1 MARKRVKRS
10 GKGGKRKSPHADSYQ
25 VRANAIKY
33 KSKKMEG
40 VLVTIEAPE
49 FWDFMRNLKPMEG
62 DSYSVPNLFHAS
74 NGMLVELKEKII
86 PDDFYNMG
94 YFGFGGS
101 TLLVDNL
108 ASFSFVFAEKGNKF
122 ILEVPTC
129 KSVLR
134 KFKENLNNFLRH
146 VYINHIIE
154 TTYNF
159 TLKFEQNIDLKK
171 KEINK

>member
-1 MARKRVKRS
+1 MARNRIKRS
-10 GKGGKRKSPHADSYQ
+10 GKGGRKKSPHADSYQ

-40 VLVTIEAPE
+40 VLITIEAPE
-49 FWDFMRNLKPMEG
+49 FWDFMRSLPPVEG
-62 DSYSVPNLFHAS
+62 GSYSVPNLFHAS
-74 NGMLVELKEKII
+74 SGALVDLKEKII
-86 PDDFYNMG
+86 PDDFYSMG
-94 YFGFGGS
+94 YFGFGGA
-101 TLLVDNL
+101 TLLIDNL
-108 ASFSFVFAEKGNKF
+108 SSFSFMFAEKGNKF

-134 KFKENLNNFLRH
+134 KFKESLNNFLRH

-171 KEINK
+171 KESNK

>member
-1 MARKRVKRS
+1 MKRS

-49 FWDFMRNLKPMEG
+49 FWDFMRSLDPVDG
-62 DSYSVPNLFHAS
+62 SSYALPNLFHADS
-74 NGMLVELKEKII
+74 GDKVNLTEKVV
-86 PDDFYNMG
+86 PEDFYPLG
-94 YFGFGGS
+94 YFGYGGG
-101 TLLVDNL
+101 TLLLDNL
-108 ASFSFVFAEKGNKF
+108 AVFSFMFAEKGNKF
-122 ILEVPTC
+122 ILEVPIC

-134 KFKENLNNFLRH
+134 KFKEQLNNFLRH

-159 TLKFEQNIDLKK
+159 TLKFQQN
-171 KEINK
+171 KEIGK